1 MMMNLEAEAGRLLKQ
16 RGQSVACAESCTGG
30 LVTSRLT
37 DVAGSSAYVHGSVV
51 CYTNDIKQRVVGV
64 KARTLTAHTA
74 ISAQTAQ
81 EMAESIRKLMDTDYG
96 ISCKLRGQACGAH
109 LYGCGRPPWYGG
121 AGTPLHGHAQRY
133 QAEDCGYR
141 AEDADIGFTQRG
153 LRGNHYGLAAA
164 YAANNAHGIGL
175 YGVDLRHGLG
185 CGAGGHDG
193 RRAAALSGSWSY
205 R

>member
-96 ISCKLRGQACGAH
+96 ISTTGNAGPANSEGKPVGLIYTAVAGPHGTEVQAH
-109 LYGCGRPPWYGG
+109 RFT
-121 AGTPLHGHAQRY
+121 GTRSGIKQKT
-133 QAEDCGYR
+133 
-141 AEDADIGFTQRG
+141 ADIVLKMLISA
-153 LRGNHYGLAAA
+153 LRRE
-164 YAANNAHGIGL
+164 
-175 YGVDLRHGLG
+175 D
-185 CGAGGHDG
+185 
-193 RRAAALSGSWSY
+193 
-205 R
+205 